1 MNGQICDLENC
12 IKRLRGPI
20 GYYPFTY
27 SLFFFFFSSFGN
39 ESRPF
44 VSTSAAGIVYLLL
57 LG

>member
-27 SLFFFFFSSFGN
+27 SLFFFFFSFGN

-44 VSTSAAGIVYLLL
+44 ISTSAAGIVYLLL

>member
-12 IKRLRGPI
+12 IKRFRGPI
-20 GYYPFTY
+20 CYYPFTY
-27 SLFFFFFSSFGN
+27 SLFLSFFLFFGN

-44 VSTSAAGIVYLLL
+44 ISTSAAGIVYLLL